1 LQCATFKEVVMKLN
15 QVGATALAGVL
26 MLSTSCIWMEEN
38 PVPGPQIS
46 EEISRYSAPMPPL
59 SNGYVAPDPVVPG
72 ALRVESLPPVAQEY
86 YPADAIVLGPAD
98 PAPRAAVIFDPMT
111 GVPITETRFA
121 VPAGQQQLPTTATQ
135 VAVPNVM
142 VTPPVVAGDHPLPS
156 TVVGQPTPTHE
167 QPLAGTAPA
176 LSAAEAARAQAVLEP
191 GVTPTI
197 TAGGLPIT
205 STVTAIPPSATITPE
220 PLHPDAARTPSVV
233 VAPTL
238 ELGTTP
244 RTATQFPSGV
254 APVVT
259 TPAPSR
265 VSLAE
270 RVGRLLTPGTGSARI
285 RIENETSRTGEL
297 RVRINGQ

>member
-1 LQCATFKEVVMKLN
+1 MKLN
-15 QVGATALAGVL
+15 QLGAMALASGL
-26 MLSTSCIWMEEN
+26 MLSASCIWMEEN

-59 SNGYVAPDPVVPG
+59 SNGYVAPDPVVPAG
-72 ALRVESLPPVAQEY
+72 IRVENLPPVAREY
-86 YPADAIVLGPAD
+86 YPAEAVLLGPAD
-98 PAPRAAVIFDPMT
+98 PAPRAAVIVT
-111 GVPITETRFA
+111 GVPLTDTRFA
-121 VPAGQQQLPTTATQ
+121 VPAGQQQLPSTAAQ

-176 LSAAEAARAQAVLEP
+176 LSAAEAVRAQAVTEP

-205 STVTAIPPSATITPE
+205 STVATTAPSATITAE

-238 ELGTTP
+238 ELGTTA
-244 RTATQFPSGV
+244 RQFPAGV
-254 APVVT
+254 AGRVEVVT
-259 TPAPSR
+259 TPGPSR
-265 VSLAE
+265 VSLAQ
-270 RVGRLLTPGTGSARI
+270 RVGRLLIPGSGSSRI
-285 RIENETSRTGEL
+285 RIENESTGNGEL
-297 RVRINGQ
+297 RVRINER